1 MKPLVDQLERVRHR
15 VRLLLVLMHVAAW
28 VAGLVAVA
36 IAAGL
41 ADYLLRLPS
50 WMRLLGLIVG
60 AGAAVVTVAIRI
72 NQAWSIWPKL
82 TTLALRLEKAMP
94 GTSGSLASAV
104 AFATQPSTVS
114 GSPMTSALA
123 ERSMKRA
130 RSKVQP
136 QQVNALIDMHRVWT
150 SVGAML
156 VALALI
162 GSIAAAA
169 PQTFATASSRWLS
182 PLGDA
187 AWPLRNAV
195 QLDGATG
202 PVAPD
207 NMPIRLTARVTK
219 GDEPN
224 LRAWVVYRFTM
235 ADGSVS
241 EHRQL
246 MTRADDNGAYER
258 RVEPRN
264 GAVSLSYHVEAGD
277 ARSKSAT
284 VKLFPPPTLES
295 LRAELIA
302 PAYARPFV
310 ETETHRLLS
319 PPRPLV
325 ALDALGGSRIRLIA
339 EVQGAVALR
348 ENSRGDGLVE
358 WVRRTLSGMPEKPKG
373 LDYRLLEPIEGR
385 KRFEISWTHAQA
397 VQFSFALQDPYGNRY
412 EDQRKFRFDLRN
424 DAPPRATVLVP
435 TVDQSVLPTAVLNL
449 EAEVQDDV
457 AVASG
462 QLLARRPRLK
472 DPLVL
477 ARTDEVQKR
486 AHFKHTFDLKP
497 LKLTPGDEL
506 TVTATA
512 QDNFNLDGQRHD
524 PVVSAPRRI
533 RIISQEQLMRELR
546 IEMAKVRD
554 RAVHA
559 RGTQQRLSKAPANS
573 ETARK
578 QQRVAQ
584 NIKNLAQSLQQLDER
599 IRTNRLSDEWLDQT
613 LRDARQLSQ
622 SARGSA
628 QKAAGQMKQAAE
640 KEAKTPEAEQQK
652 KQLEQQARDAQKQTG
667 EDLQKLI
674 DRLDQGRTAFQLTQ
688 KLSKIAKDQRDL
700 SDQVRK
706 TMPRTLGRPTD
717 QLSPEDRKKLQEMAQ
732 NQDKLSKAS
741 KELIKQMLTTAA
753 ALQRQSKKPEDQATA
768 EAIRKAAKLAQQRKL
783 DEQMK
788 QAGKQTQQNRL
799 SQAQNNQQQSLQTL
813 QQMQR
818 QLQQAEKI
826 RKEILQRRLMELV
839 EAIRLLKQQQEAQ
852 INRLLT
858 AKRFEGLDAGLV
870 QLRRRTQA
878 ISEKAA
884 RTDRKAQPIAEA
896 LDAAAD
902 HQAQAVK
909 ELRLEAVDAEKAEKS
924 ERRALAKI
932 SEALKLAEELAQSQ
946 QDQQQQKKLMELIGE
961 YLKVLTEQKQIL
973 TATKQARSVGPE
985 QRDRKWRI
993 AAVKLGDRQ
1002 ADVRVTLSK
1011 LAAKLREAGSIV
1023 YLSVH
1028 EQMNGW
1034 SDRAAADLRRAEP
1047 SAATAFHQQ
1056 MIVDAIESLVEAL
1069 KRDPNDSQ
1077 FNRPNNGGGGG
1088 GGGQG
1093 QQPPRL
1099 IPPVAELKLL
1109 KQRQAVVHQM
1119 TRALGDKK
1127 VPAETRTL
1135 MLQELGRQQQQLF
1148 ETGQK
1153 LIEQLEQMRRMQG
1166 AAAPKPGDNK
1176 P

>member
-1 MKPLVDQLERVRHR
+1 
-15 VRLLLVLMHVAAW
+15 LLLVLMHVAAW
-28 VAGLVAVA
+28 VAGLISVAM
-36 IAAGL
+36 AAGL
-41 ADYLLRLPS
+41 VDYLLRLPA
-50 WMRLLGLIVG
+50 WMRLLGLIIG
-60 AGAAVVTVAIRI
+60 AGAAVVSVAIRI

-82 TTLALRLEKAMP
+82 TTLALRLEKTMP

-114 GSPMTSALA
+114 GSPTTSALA
-123 ERSMKRA
+123 ERSMTRA

-136 QQVNALIDMHRVWT
+136 DQINALIDMHRVWA
-150 SVGAML
+150 SVGAMCL
-156 VALALI
+156 ALALI

-169 PQTFATASSRWLS
+169 PQTFATASSRWLR

-195 QLDGATG
+195 ELDATG
-202 PVAPD
+202 TVAPD
-207 NMPIRLTARVTK
+207 NMPIRLTARVIK

-246 MTRADDNGAYER
+246 MTRVDDNGAYER
-258 RVEPRN
+258 RVEPRD

-277 ARSKSAT
+277 ARSGSAT

-302 PAYARPFV
+302 PDYARPFV
-310 ETETHRLLS
+310 ETETHRLLT

-325 ALDALGGSRIRLIA
+325 ALDALTGSRIRLIA
-339 EVQGAVALR
+339 EVQGAVDLR
-348 ENSRGDGLVE
+348 DNSEGAGLVD
-358 WVRRTLSGMPEKPKG
+358 WVRRTLEGMPPKPKG
-373 LDYRLLEPIEGR
+373 LDYRLLKPIENR
-385 KRFEISWTHAQA
+385 KRFEISWTHTQA

-412 EDQRKFRFDLRN
+412 EDQRKFRFDLRQ

-435 TVDQSVLPTAVLNL
+435 TVDQSVLPTAVLKL

-462 QLLARRPRLK
+462 RLVARRPRLE

-477 ARTDEVQKR
+477 ARTDAVQKR
-486 AHFKHTFDLKP
+486 AHFKHTFDLNP

-506 TVTATA
+506 TVTAIA
-512 QDNFNLDGQRHD
+512 RDNFNLGGKRHD

-573 ETARK
+573 ETAKK

-584 NIKNLAQSLQQLDER
+584 NIKNLARSLKQLDER
-599 IRTNRLSDEWLDQT
+599 IRTNRLSDEWLDET
-613 LRDARQLSQ
+613 LGDSKRLS
-622 SARGSA
+622 RSA
-628 QKAAGQMKQAAE
+628 QAWAQQAAGQLKQAAE
-640 KEAKTPEAEQQK
+640 KEAESPEARQQK
-652 KQLEQQARDAQKQTG
+652 KQLQQQAKDAQKRTG

-700 SDQVRK
+700 SEQVRK

-732 NQDKLSKAS
+732 KQGKLSEAS
-741 KELIKQMLTTAA
+741 RELIKQMLTTAA
-753 ALQRQSKKPEDQATA
+753 ALQRQSKKPEDQATT
-768 EAIRKAAKLAQQRKL
+768 EAIRKAAKLAQERKL

-788 QAGKQTQQNRL
+788 QAGKQAQQNRL
-799 SQAQNNQQQSLQTL
+799 SQAQSNQQQSLQTIK
-813 QQMQR
+813 QMQR

-839 EAIRLLKQQQEAQ
+839 EAIRLLKQQQEGQ

-858 AKRFEGLDAGLV
+858 AKRYEGLDTGLV

-878 ISEKAA
+878 ISDKAA
-884 RTDRKAQPIAEA
+884 GTDRKAQPIAEA

-909 ELRLEAVDAEKAEKS
+909 ELRLATVDAEKVEKS

-932 SEALKLAEELAQSQ
+932 TEALKLAEKLAQSQ

-961 YLKVLTEQKQIL
+961 YLKVLAEQKQIL

-1002 ADVRVTLSK
+1002 ADVRVALSK

-1069 KRDPNDSQ
+1069 KRDPDDSQ
-1077 FNRPNNGGGGG
+1077 FNRPNNNGGGG
-1088 GGGQG
+1088 GGGQGG

-1109 KQRQAVVHQM
+1109 KQRQAMVHQM

-1135 MLQELGRQQQQLF
+1135 MLQELGRQQRQLF

-1153 LIEQLEQMRRMQG
+1153 LIEQLERMRRLQG
-1166 AAAPKPGDNK
+1166 GATPKPGEDK